1 MRGFFHGS
9 GLSLP
14 AWQNILRWT
23 WQVVE
28 RAMIGIYRIAEG
40 RLAYKES
47 AEASDLMEAVWIDLH
62 NPTAAEDRAVEVALG
77 LDIPTREDMQEIE
90 VSSRLYDEKGA
101 LFLTA
106 QVMASPKELA
116 AEIGPVTFVL
126 AKERLVTVRY
136 HAPGSFEVFAERA
149 MKTPMGCMSGQ
160 TTLLALLETMVDR
173 LADILEGEARKLDAL
188 TKAIF
193 EAHRPDGK
201 AATLA
206 VVMQRIGRAEDLN
219 GKVTESLSTIIRILG
234 YLQAPAGHA
243 AMAAVAGIDKARLVV
258 LDRDVHSLVETA
270 EVQNRKV
277 LFQLDATLGVIN
289 IRQSD
294 IIKIFSV
301 VAFVFLPPTLIASI
315 YGMNFAV
322 MPELQWRWGYP
333 MALGLMVLSAVIP
346 WALFRAKKW
355 L

>member
-1 MRGFFHGS
+1 
-9 GLSLP
+9 
-14 AWQNILRWT
+14 
-23 WQVVE
+23 
-28 RAMIGIYRIAEG
+28 MIEIYRAVEG
-40 RLAYKES
+40 RLSHTGGGGVA
-47 AEASDLMEAVWIDLH
+47 DLTDVVWIDMH
-62 NPTAAEDRAVEVALG
+62 NPEPAEERAVEAALG

-90 VSSRLYDEKGA
+90 VSSRLYDERGA

-136 HAPGSFEVFAERA
+136 HAPGSFAIFAERA
-149 MKTPMGCMSGQ
+149 TKTPMGCMNGQ
-160 TTLLALLETMVDR
+160 STLLALLETMVDR

-201 AATLA
+201 AATLS

-219 GKVTESLSTIIRILG
+219 GKVTESLSTIRRVVGFLSAPPG
-234 YLQAPAGHA
+234 QAASA
-243 AMAAVAGIDKARLVV
+243 AIAGIDRTRLDV
-258 LDRDVHSLVETA
+258 LMHDVHSLIETA
-270 EVQNRKV
+270 QVQSRKI

-289 IRQSD
+289 IRQAD

-301 VAFVFLPPTLIASI
+301 VAFVFLPPTLIASV
-315 YGMNFAV
+315 YGMNFV
-322 MPELQWRWGYP
+322 HMPELAWEWGYP
-333 MALGLMVLSAVIP
+333 MAVGLMVLSAVIP
-346 WALFRAKKW
+346 WLVFRAKKW